1 MPSLKRI
8 NDVSIE
14 CKRTN
19 ENEWLPYSA
28 TTDDSDGLAAA
39 LFGPKINTAYA
50 RDRSV
55 SPIVLPKSPGLWVW
69 DDQGPNPYE
78 GAMAW

>member
-1 MPSLKRI
+1 M
-8 NDVSIE
+8 
-14 CKRTN
+14 RTN
-19 ENEWLPYSA
+19 ENEWERTRTNENGSPPYSA

-39 LFGPKINTAYA
+39 LFGPKIYSAYA
-50 RDRSV
+50 RDRSA